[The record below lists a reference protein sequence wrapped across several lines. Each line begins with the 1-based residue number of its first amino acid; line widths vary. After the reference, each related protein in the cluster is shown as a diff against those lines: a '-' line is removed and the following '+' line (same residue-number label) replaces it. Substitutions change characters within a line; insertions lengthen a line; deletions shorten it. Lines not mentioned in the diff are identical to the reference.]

1 MDRIMKKVLFCSYR
15 EWAAK
20 IVNSIESDNIE
31 GITITK
37 VSTKKDLMKSIEKE
51 KFDLIFFLGWSEI
64 IEKNIVDNNFCIC
77 LHPSLLPMYRGGSP
91 LQNQIINGETESGI
105 SLFKMDENID
115 KGPIIYQ
122 EKFSIEDIDLD
133 EVFNSIIKYGKIGIN
148 FILDKLIRNQE
159 IPLEKQNENDASYF
173 KRRTEEMSE
182 IEMKD
187 FSEFTSKELHNKI
200 RCLQDPYP
208 NAFIK
213 CKDGSILYLKKS
225 DYSL

>member
-1 MDRIMKKVLFCSYR
+1 MKKVLFCSYR
-15 EWAAK
+15 EWAEK
-20 IVNSIESDNIE
+20 IVKSIELDRIE
-31 GITITK
+31 GVEITK
-37 VSTKKDLMKSIEKE
+37 VSTKKDLMKNIERE

-64 IEKNIVDNNFCIC
+64 VEKNIVDNNFCIC

-122 EKFSIEDIDLD
+122 EKFSIEDVDLD
-133 EVFNSIIKYGKIGIN
+133 EIFNSIIKYGKIGIN

-159 IPLEKQNENDASYF
+159 IPLEEQNEDETSYF

-182 IEMKD
+182 IKIED
-187 FSEFTSKELHNKI
+187 FSEFTSKDLHNKI

-225 DYSL
+225 NYSL

>member
-1 MDRIMKKVLFCSYR
+1 
-15 EWAAK
+15 
-20 IVNSIESDNIE
+20 
-31 GITITK
+31 
-37 VSTKKDLMKSIEKE
+37 
-51 KFDLIFFLGWSEI
+51 
-64 IEKNIVDNNFCIC
+64 
-77 LHPSLLPMYRGGSP
+77 MYRGGSP

-122 EKFSIEDIDLD
+122 EKFSIEDVDLD
-133 EVFNSIIKYGKIGIN
+133 EVFNSIIKYGKKGIN

-159 IPLEKQNENDASYF
+159 IPLEKQNEDDASYF

-182 IEMKD
+182 IKIED
-187 FSEFTSKELHNKI
+187 FSEFSSKDLHNKI

-208 NAFIK
+208 NAFIR

-225 DYSL
+225 NYSL